1 MSDLYTDVIFK
12 GFYQTYDES
21 TLAGGAGA
29 FNGRSSSNT
38 STY

>member
-1 MSDLYTDVIFK
+1 MSDLYTDVVFK

-21 TLAGGAGA
+21 TLAGGPGA
-29 FNGRSSSNT
+29 FNARSSSNT